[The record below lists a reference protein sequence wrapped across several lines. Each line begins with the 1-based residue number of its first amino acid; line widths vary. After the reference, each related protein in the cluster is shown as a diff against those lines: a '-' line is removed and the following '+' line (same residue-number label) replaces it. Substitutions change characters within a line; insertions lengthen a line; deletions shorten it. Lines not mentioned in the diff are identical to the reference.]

1 MEQNAKQHNER
12 WDSVRWKH
20 RKWKIIGKTK
30 WSSSNVN
37 GRKFVFVS
45 ARLPSGDSLS
55 VLFFVFRRVKVNSVS
70 FLFFVMWVTAQRQSD
85 YFSSFIML
93 ETIEKAP
100 ENFLWFDLNIWTLG
114 CIRTSFHST
123 SSVETAEWNVVKMLV
138 RSQSACRSL
147 IMSWDTCGLELSVY
161 IFSTLILCL
170 FISLIVKSKWMRRL
184 R

>member
-1 MEQNAKQHNER
+1 MLSNTTSDETQWGENTGNEKL
-12 WDSVRWKH
+12 S
-20 RKWKIIGKTK
+20 
-30 WSSSNVN
+30 
-37 GRKFVFVS
+37 GR
-45 ARLPSGDSLS
+45 RSGAAAMWM
-55 VLFFVFRRVKVNSVS
+55 VENS
-70 FLFFVMWVTAQRQSD
+70 FLSQLVCLQVIRFPFYFSSFDELKSIQWVFCYLLCERLHRQSD
-85 YFSSFIML
+85 HFSSFIML

-138 RSQSACRSL
+138 RSQSACRIL

-170 FISLIVKSKWMRRL
+170 FISVIVKSKWMRRL